1 MGYVPSCSI
10 YFIYVN
16 AIVYSRFCQ
25 LLYYITTGETMV
37 SVIYFPLG
45 RDKYAPAHTTESAS
59 GRPGYCSTKV
69 KLGKPMSLLGLL
81 AKPKCG

>member
-1 MGYVPSCSI
+1 
-10 YFIYVN
+10 
-16 AIVYSRFCQ
+16 
-25 LLYYITTGETMV
+25 MV